1 MIRDARR
8 GVCQQDADP
17 RDGQVFAVHGAGF
30 DMLATMPVEAPMTPG
45 WPARRAPRIAR
56 GIVLLASM
64 LGAAGS
70 AATAADDFGI
80 AQFGIDRWSE
90 SEGLDS
96 NWVRDI
102 VEGPDGFM
110 WIATNNG
117 LLRFD
122 GRSFNPVAGS
132 GPARSS
138 LGPVAA
144 LARGS
149 GGRLWIALE
158 FGGVRLLPAGGP
170 PRALPVPALPD
181 DLSATALLEDP
192 SGTLWI
198 GTSTG
203 LWRVEGE
210 TAQRIAPNT
219 EARSA
224 DVRALAVTPGGEV
237 WVRTNDHGL
246 WRIVGDA
253 VEVVP
258 DVPACRGAG
267 IAIGPGDSRYTS
279 CLEGVWRWDPVDA
292 SWLRISA
299 GKGVGRLYTDRR
311 GDLWFGEREGL
322 ARWSSGTLKMLP
334 GKSGL
339 GDWRVRAFAEDAR
352 GDLWIGTFS
361 GGLARLYRGPVRA
374 YGAPE
379 GLVIDGT
386 SAVLATPDGGVWI
399 GALDRGLLSWH
410 PDQGVRARWTAQD
423 GLPGATAWALALD
436 PRRPGG
442 IWVGGDSGIA
452 WLEEGTLR
460 RIGPGGIAHAD
471 GTRVLHV
478 DAAQADT
485 LWVAGE
491 TGGVIELRPGER
503 IAHDAARGLPLQRV
517 RFFHRDRTGRL
528 LAGGE
533 EGLYAYDGQV
543 WSEQRVAG
551 RTIRGLK
558 AILEDDGGGLWL
570 ASGRDGLV
578 RVEGEHSSTYGLDDG
593 LPFRPIH
600 SLAFD
605 AAGGLWM
612 SGDQGLAR
620 LRLRDHARWERGE
633 LASVPVERLGRRDG
647 LRDAECNGWGR
658 PAVTRLADGRFVYPT
673 VSGIAVLD
681 PGALPTVALAPGEIY
696 IQSAATGPRELALDR
711 PLQLAADE
719 RSLRIAFSAIELLR
733 PEALG
738 FRYRL
743 DGFDADWIP
752 AARASEA
759 TWSHLVPGSYSFKL
773 QARLPGRDWVDAAQV
788 LAVEVEPQPWE
799 SPWLRAAALV
809 LALLLVAAAFGWRL
823 RIESRHARTLGRAR
837 AFLREVIDTSPNPIF
852 ARRRDGSY
860 ALANRAAATFYG
872 LSPGELEGRSP
883 QQLGAPPEGMARVD
897 ALDAE
902 VFASAQERILAE
914 DRIVD
919 HEGRQRWF
927 RIVKR
932 PGFGADGKT
941 VEQVIGMAVDVTE
954 FKLAEQRLQREQAR
968 LRRSRG
974 EARRLARRLLRAQED
989 ERQRLAREIHDD
1001 LTQQLAGLAMLAWST
1016 AQAISREPSRDLSGN
1031 LSELAS
1037 ELERVANEVQALSR
1051 DLHPPA
1057 LESLGLAGAVRAEC
1071 ETFANRTGMAI
1082 AFECPGDFDDP
1093 APEVGLALYRIV
1105 QEGLRNCLAHAGS
1118 KQADVIL
1125 AGDSGGIRLEIIDH
1139 GIGFDAAAAMAQPG
1153 LGLASMQERARLAG
1167 ATFRIES
1174 ALGRGTRLVVIARA
1188 RPAPRVTEP
1197 EG

>member
-1 MIRDARR
+1 
-8 GVCQQDADP
+8 
-17 RDGQVFAVHGAGF
+17 
-30 DMLATMPVEAPMTPG
+30 MLATMPADAYMIPG
-45 WPARRAPRIAR
+45 RPARRAPRVVR
-56 GIVLLASM
+56 GVVLLASM
-64 LGAAGS
+64 LGVPGGS
-70 AATAADDFGI
+70 AVAMDEIGI
-80 AQFGIDRWSE
+80 AQFGIERWTE
-90 SEGLDS
+90 SDGLDS
-96 NWVRDI
+96 NWVRDV
-102 VEGPDGFM
+102 VEGPDGAM
-110 WIATNNG
+110 WIATGNG

-122 GRSFNPVAGS
+122 GRSFDPFAGS

-138 LGPVAA
+138 LGSVAA

-158 FGGVRLLPAGGP
+158 YGGIRMLPAAGSP
-170 PRALPVPALPD
+170 QAVPVPSLPD
-181 DLSATALLEDP
+181 DLPATVLLEDP
-192 SGTLWI
+192 AGILWI
-198 GTSTG
+198 GTSAG

-210 TAQRIAPNT
+210 TAARIAPNAAAHGA
-219 EARSA
+219 E
-224 DVRALAVTPGGEV
+224 VRALATSPHGEV
-237 WVRTNDHGL
+237 WVRTRDHGL

-258 DVPACRGAG
+258 DAPACRGAG
-267 IAIGPGDSRYTS
+267 IAIGPGDARYTS
-279 CLEGVWRWDPVDA
+279 CLDGVWRWDPVEGR
-292 SWLRISA
+292 WLRISA
-299 GKGVGRLYTDRR
+299 GQGVGRLHTDRR

-322 ARWSSGTLKMLP
+322 ARWTSGSFKVLP
-334 GKSGL
+334 MRSGL
-339 GDWRVRAFAEDAR
+339 GDWRVRAFAENAR
-352 GDLWIGTFS
+352 GDLWIGTYS

-386 SAVLATPDGGVWI
+386 SAVLAMPDGGVLI

-410 PDQGVRARWTAQD
+410 PDHGVRARWTPQE
-423 GLPGATAWALALD
+423 GLPGAVAWALAPD

-517 RFFHRDRTGRL
+517 RFFHHDRSGRL

-533 EGLYAYDGQV
+533 EGLYAYDGHA

-799 SPWLRAAALV
+799 SPWLRAAALA

-1001 LTQQLAGLAMLAWST
+1001 LSQQLAGLAMLAWST
-1016 AQAISREPSRDLSGN
+1016 AQAISREPSRDVTGN
-1031 LSELAS
+1031 LAELAS

-1071 ETFANRTGMAI
+1071 ETFAKRTGMAI
-1082 AFECPGDFDDP
+1082 SFECPGDFDDP

-1118 KQADVIL
+1118 NEARVTMARD
-1125 AGDSGGIRLEIIDH
+1125 AGGIRLEVIDH
-1139 GIGFDAAAAMAQPG
+1139 GVGFDAAAAMAQPG

-1167 ATFRIES
+1167 ASFRIES
-1174 ALGRGTRLVVIARA
+1174 ARGAGTRLVVIVRV
-1188 RPAPRVTEP
+1188 RPAPRGTEA

>member
-1 MIRDARR
+1 MI
-8 GVCQQDADP
+8 
-17 RDGQVFAVHGAGF
+17 
-30 DMLATMPVEAPMTPG
+30 PG
-45 WPARRAPRIAR
+45 RPARRAPGVVR

-64 LGAAGS
+64 LGVPGGS
-70 AATAADDFGI
+70 AVATDEIGI
-80 AQFGIDRWSE
+80 AQFGIERWTE
-90 SEGLDS
+90 SDGLDS
-96 NWVRDI
+96 NWVRDV
-102 VEGPDGFM
+102 VEGPDGSM
-110 WIATNNG
+110 WIATGNG

-122 GRSFNPVAGS
+122 GRSFDPFAGS

-138 LGPVAA
+138 LGSVAA

-158 FGGVRLLPAGGP
+158 YGGIRMLPAAGSP
-170 PRALPVPALPD
+170 QAVPVPSLPD
-181 DLSATALLEDP
+181 DLPATVLLEDP
-192 SGTLWI
+192 AGILWI
-198 GTSTG
+198 GTSAG

-210 TAQRIAPNT
+210 TAARIAPNAAAHGA
-219 EARSA
+219 E
-224 DVRALAVTPGGEV
+224 VRALATSPHGEV
-237 WVRTNDHGL
+237 WVRTRDHGL

-258 DVPACRGAG
+258 DPPACRGAG
-267 IAIGPGDSRYTS
+267 IAIGPGDARYTS
-279 CLEGVWRWDPVDA
+279 CLDGVWRWDPVEGR
-292 SWLRISA
+292 WLRISA
-299 GKGVGRLYTDRR
+299 GQGVGRLHTDRR

-322 ARWSSGTLKMLP
+322 ARWTSGSFKVLP
-334 GKSGL
+334 MRSGL
-339 GDWRVRAFAEDAR
+339 GDWRVRAFAENAR
-352 GDLWIGTFS
+352 GDLWIGTYS

-386 SAVLATPDGGVWI
+386 SAVLAMPDGGVLI

-410 PDQGVRARWTAQD
+410 PDHGVRARWTPQE
-423 GLPGATAWALALD
+423 GLPGAVAWALAPD

-471 GTRVLHV
+471 ATRILHA

-517 RFFHRDRTGRL
+517 RFVHRDRSGRL

-533 EGLYAYDGQV
+533 EGLYAYDGRV
-543 WSEQRVAG
+543 WSEQRVGG
-551 RTIRGLK
+551 RTTRGLK

-578 RVEGEHSSTYGLDDG
+578 HVAGDRSSTYGLDDG

-620 LRLRDHARWERGE
+620 LRLHDHARWERGE

-647 LRDAECNGWGR
+647 MRDAECNGWGR
-658 PAVTRLADGRFVYPT
+658 PAVTRLTDGRFVFPT

-681 PGALPTVALAPGEIY
+681 PGALPTVELAPAEIY
-696 IQSAATGPRELALDR
+696 IQSAASGPRELALDR
-711 PLQLAADE
+711 PLQLAANE

-752 AARASEA
+752 ATRASEA
-759 TWSHLVPGSYSFKL
+759 NWSHLVPGSYAFRL

-799 SPWLRAAALV
+799 SPWLRAAALS

-883 QQLGAPPEGMARVD
+883 RQLGTSPEGMARVD
-897 ALDAE
+897 VLDAE

-1016 AQAISREPSRDLSGN
+1016 AQAIAREPSRDVTGN
-1031 LSELAS
+1031 LAELAS

-1071 ETFANRTGMAI
+1071 ETFAKRTGMAI
-1082 AFECPGDFDDP
+1082 SFECPGDFDDP

-1118 KQADVIL
+1118 NEARVTMARD
-1125 AGDSGGIRLEIIDH
+1125 AGGIRLEVIDH
-1139 GIGFDAAAAMAQPG
+1139 GVGFDAAAAMAQPG

-1167 ATFRIES
+1167 ASFRIES
-1174 ALGRGTRLVVIARA
+1174 ARGAGTRLVVIVRV
-1188 RPAPRVTEP
+1188 RPAPRGTEA